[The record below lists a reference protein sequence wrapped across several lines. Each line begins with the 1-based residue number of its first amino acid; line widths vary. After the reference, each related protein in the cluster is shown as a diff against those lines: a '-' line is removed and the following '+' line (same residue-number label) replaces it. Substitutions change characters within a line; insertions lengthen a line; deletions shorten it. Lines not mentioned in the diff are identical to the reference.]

1 MSPGAR
7 EAFWLS
13 GLWHRRSRVV
23 NLESRL
29 DGLVFLLLLLCCGH
43 VGNALRVVQV

>member
-1 MSPGAR
+1 LISPGR

-13 GLWHRRSRVV
+13 VFWHRRSRAV

-43 VGNALRVVQV
+43 VGNALRVVQA

>member
-1 MSPGAR
+1 MSPGR

-13 GLWHRRSRVV
+13 DFWHRRSRVV

-29 DGLVFLLLLLCCGH
+29 EVLLGLLLLLH
-43 VGNALRVVQV
+43 VGKA